1 MNKEIYNRHK
11 ITNVDLCL
19 FFNMKN
25 FSKDLLDWY
34 NVNKRPFPWREH
46 IDVYHTWICE
56 IMSQQTILSVVLPRY
71 KEFIK
76 ELPDLKSLAFCED
89 DRLRKLWAGL
99 GYYARARNLRKGAQ
113 FILDEFKG
121 SFPTNFSSWIK
132 VPGCGPYTASV
143 ISSICFNEP
152 VACVDGNVVR
162 VISRILNLQNNVWDK
177 QGQDHI
183 QRYVNQL
190 ISRENPGDF
199 NQAMMDLGA
208 TICKKQ
214 NPNCEICPVQKYCQ
228 AFSKETVSLC
238 PPVKPR
244 KNTQEENIIA
254 VIFKKMSSNE
264 ILLIKREQG
273 FLTKTFGFPLISSSE
288 SLSLENLYADIKK
301 IGFSISCLPGQ
312 FKHSITHHK
321 IVGTAILVNDF
332 KHNSKSEKIF
342 EKYLKFS
349 ELQWIP
355 ISHLKHNLSSSLDL
369 KVLKILSSI

>member
-1 MNKEIYNRHK
+1 MNKEIYNKHK
-11 ITNVDLCL
+11 ITTVDLCL

-34 NVNKRPFPWREH
+34 NVNKRPFPWREN
-46 IDVYHTWICE
+46 INVYHTWICE

-76 ELPDLKSLAFCED
+76 ELPNLKSLAFCED
-89 DRLRKLWAGL
+89 ERLRKLWAGL

-113 FILDEFKG
+113 FIIDEFQG
-121 SFPTNFSSWIK
+121 TFPTNYSSWIK

-143 ISSICFNEP
+143 IASICFNEP

-162 VISRILNLQNNVWDK
+162 VVSRLLNLQANVWDK
-177 QGQDHI
+177 QGQDYIH
-183 QRYVNQL
+183 RYVNQL
-190 ISRENPGDF
+190 IPIESPGDF

-208 TICKKQ
+208 TVCKKQ
-214 NPNCEICPVQKYCQ
+214 NPTCEICPVKHYCQ
-228 AFSKETVSLC
+228 AFNKETVSLC

-244 KNTQEENIIA
+244 KNSQEENIVA
-254 VIFKKMSSNE
+254 VIFKKISSDE
-264 ILLIKREQG
+264 VLLIMREQG
-273 FLTKTFGFPLISSSE
+273 FLAKTIGFPLISSN
-288 SLSLENLYADIKK
+288 ENLKIQISLDAIKK
-301 IGFSISCLPGQ
+301 MGFSFTKLTGE

-332 KHNSKSEKIF
+332 NFNSKTEKIF
-342 EKYLKFS
+342 QKQFKFS

-355 ISHLKHNLSSSLDL
+355 FSQLKHNLSSSLDL